1 MNFYMIMS
9 QAIGAIFANKMRSAL
24 SILGIVIGISSVI
37 VMLAIWEGAK
47 QSILNSFDNA
57 ENQISI
63 TPKNT
68 RWSRSEESKKT
79 AMEYG
84 HLKSVVNLKLA
95 HEIKERVPG
104 IESIIPVANLSVGE
118 LYYDGKEVYANVV
131 PVYRSFFSI
140 KKLEFEIGSSFSE
153 KDEKDAA
160 KKVILGYEAAKQ
172 NFWGA
177 RAIGEEIYISWSK
190 YIVSGVLKKWWSW
203 STSYSM
209 FLPFSTAQE
218 RFWLEKISKIE
229 LYVKQSETLELVKKN
244 IWYYLY
250 KISWAKSAEE
260 INFSLQTNKDAM
272 KQANQIIGKMKML
285 LGAIGSISLIVW
297 GIWIM
302 NIMLVSVTERT
313 REIGIRKAIGATR
326 RDILVQF
333 LAESIVLSLIGCI
346 LALAFSYGVTKLI
359 SSFSPEDFQAI
370 ISIDVVLLASG
381 VSIFLGIIF
390 GIMPAYKAAK
400 LKIVD
405 TLRYE

>member
-1 MNFYMIMS
+1 MS
-9 QAIGAIFANKMRSAL
+9 QAIWAILANKMRSVL
-24 SILGIVIGISSVI
+24 SILWIVIGISSVI

-57 ENQISI
+57 ENQITVTQKNSGWN
-63 TPKNT
+63 TSNPK
-68 RWSRSEESKKT
+68 SEKT
-79 AMEYG
+79 TIQYG
-84 HLKSVVNLKLA
+84 HLKNVVHLKTA
-95 HEIKERVPG
+95 DKIKETVPG
-104 IESIIPVANLSVGE
+104 IESVIPVASISVWE
-118 LYYDGKEVYANVV
+118 MYYNGARLHISAV
-131 PVYRSFFSI
+131 PVYSSFFKI
-140 KKLEFEIGSSFSE
+140 KNLEFEIGSTFS
-153 KDEKDAA
+153 KDDEKNAA

-172 NFWGA
+172 NFWGIGV
-177 RAIGEEIYISWSK
+177 IGEEIYISWSK

-229 LYVKQSETLELVKKN
+229 LYVKESETLELVKKN

-272 KQANQIIGKMKML
+272 KQANQIIGQMKML
-285 LGAIGSISLIVW
+285 LGAIGSIALIVW

-313 REIGIRKAIGATR
+313 REIGIRKAIWATR
-326 RDILVQF
+326 KDVLIQF

-359 SSFSPEDFQAI
+359 SRISAEFQAI